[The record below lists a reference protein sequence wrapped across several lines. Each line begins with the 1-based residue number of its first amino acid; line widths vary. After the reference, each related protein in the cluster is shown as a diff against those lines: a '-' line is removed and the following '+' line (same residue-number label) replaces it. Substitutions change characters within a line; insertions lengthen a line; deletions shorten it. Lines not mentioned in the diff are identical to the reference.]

1 MFCLT
6 NLIFKE
12 TFKVSYGQWF
22 AIDLTQNCAQ
32 QGTGSKLNTILC
44 HEQSSNLRKDFF
56 MQKEAMASLLS
67 PTLQHIHGETE
78 DRSDGTAHFTR
89 IGRPCSQQ
97 TRPLVMICE

>member
-1 MFCLT
+1 
-6 NLIFKE
+6 
-12 TFKVSYGQWF
+12 
-22 AIDLTQNCAQ
+22 
-32 QGTGSKLNTILC
+32 
-44 HEQSSNLRKDFF
+44 

-97 TRPLVMICE
+97 TRLLVMICE